1 MTELQKQA
9 SEVRQTAFRLMH
21 DVGGGHY
28 GGNLS
33 EIEALTVL
41 YGNIMNVRG
50 EDPDWDE
57 RDRFV
62 MSKGHGGFGLYAT
75 LAYYGFVDYDVV
87 ANDDEFGVMVPKH
100 ASTEV
105 PGVEVC
111 TGSLGQGLSI
121 ANGIALGLRADGSSS
136 RVYALLGDGECN
148 EGQIWEAAMTSAK
161 YNLDSLIIVIDNNH
175 YEFDGPTSEVMP
187 IEPIEDKW
195 KAFGWKTFR
204 VDGHDTSELVEALNE
219 AKKVKGCP
227 SVVIADTVKGKGI
240 SYMENVTT
248 WHAGSV
254 TQEQYEQ
261 GMKELEV

>member
-1 MTELQKQA
+1 MSNLQNKA
-9 SEVRQTAFRLMH
+9 SEVRRVAFKLMH

-41 YGNIMNVRG
+41 YGGVMNVKP
-50 EDPDWDE
+50 EDPTWE
-57 RDRFV
+57 GRDRFV

-75 LAYYGFVDYDVV
+75 LSYFGFVDYSVL
-87 ANDDEFGVMVPKH
+87 ANDDQYGVMIPKH

-121 ANGIALGLRADGSSS
+121 ANGIALGLKANGNPAG
-136 RVYALLGDGECN
+136 VYVLLGDGECN

-161 YNLDSLIIVIDNNH
+161 YKLDSLIAVIDNNQ
-175 YEFDGPTSEVMP
+175 YEFDGPTNEIMP
-187 IEPIEDKW
+187 IEPLEEKW
-195 KAFGWKTFR
+195 RSFGWETFR
-204 VDGHDTSELVEALNE
+204 VNGHNTSELEKMLNE
-219 AKKVKGCP
+219 AKKVVGKP
-227 SVVIADTVKGKGI
+227 SVIIADTIKGKGI
-240 SYMENVTT
+240 SFMENVTT

-254 TQEQYEQ
+254 SDEQYEL